1 MLVWR
6 LGDSLDVAVDS
17 GRWTQTLWRR
27 KLLKPACYLLLPS
40 STRTR
45 NNRTPVDTAGGEAV
59 NAHVDTAIT
68 PAAMRSFTEGAVQ
81 TTSTVIY
88 PPCARCDPSKPPR
101 QRRGQ
106 TTVCNADIKEME
118 SNAIHE
124 AMCASRSNR

>member
-1 MLVWR
+1 MLA
-6 LGDSLDVAVDS
+6 DVSEILLMWLWTV
-17 GRWTQTLWRR
+17 GQWTQTLWRR
-27 KLLKPACYLLLPS
+27 QLLKPACYLLLPS

-59 NAHVDTAIT
+59 NAHVDTATT

-106 TTVCNADIKEME
+106 TIICNTDVKEMGSRQICNS
-118 SNAIHE
+118 SNASKE
-124 AMCASRSNR
+124 E